1 MKASGREAHVHR
13 NGRGVGRNQGGGH
26 VSQWSPNPSYA
37 VLGWLGRVVV
47 QDVVERLSKRSRE
60 GWNLQKQCSY
70 KFSLRR

>member
-47 QDVVERLSKRSRE
+47 QDVVERLQEK
-60 GWNLQKQCSY
+60 
-70 KFSLRR
+70 